1 MMTATEMRAKAMK
14 VNDDARKAK
23 QNEAI
28 KWVETTAFKEI
39 ETTANK
45 GMFVTLLS
53 VKGFD
58 DNQKKTIY
66 NHFRK
71 YGFEAGL
78 TDTETLR
85 VKW

>member
-14 VNDDARKAK
+14 VNDDARKVK

-39 ETTANK
+39 EITANQ
-45 GMFVTLLS
+45 GMFVAFIT

-58 DNQKKTIY
+58 DNQKKAIC

-71 YGFEAGL
+71 YGFDAGL
-78 TDTETLR
+78 TDMETLR

>member
-28 KWVETTAFKEI
+28 KWVETTAFKEVEI
-39 ETTANK
+39 AANQ
-45 GMFVTLLS
+45 GTFVAFIT

-58 DNQKKTIY
+58 DNQKKAIY

-71 YGFEAGL
+71 YGFDAGL
-78 TDTETLR
+78 TDAETLR

>member
-1 MMTATEMRAKAMK
+1 MMTATEMRAKAIK

-39 ETTANK
+39 EATANR
-45 GMFVTLLS
+45 GLFVAFLTI
-53 VKGFD
+53 KEFD
-58 DNQKKTIY
+58 DTQRKAIY

-71 YGFEAGL
+71 YGFDAGL
-78 TDTETLR
+78 TDAETLR